1 MKTAEEIF
9 NYQKQNM
16 LRSTGDMVL
25 DGRLGNALAELEMQ
39 FDDKDISGKYLP
51 VVVVDMIWARALPA
65 LIAAQKLFAETWQ
78 RAEESLP
85 KFQAVLDRKLD
96 PVKELSEMQQ
106 LQAQMKE
113 QETRSMLHKMD
124 AGQRRQIIEQAL
136 QKDDSSLLTAWLGAP
151 VPAYD
156 CVELR
161 LVKNEY
167 DKQKAQSICQLEY
180 TQCEENKAYVQTVK
194 TAVNL
199 GRGHIAHIVNGQWK
213 ALNSAKREELL
224 KNPEFAAAIQET
236 SAPLRF

>member
-1 MKTAEEIF
+1 MKTATEIWEF
-9 NYQKQNM
+9 QKANM
-16 LRSTGDMVL
+16 LRSTGNMEL
-25 DGRLGNALAELEMQ
+25 DGRLTNALAQLGMM
-39 FDDKDISGKYLP
+39 FDDKDLSGQFLP
-51 VVVVDMIWARALPA
+51 VVVVDKIWARALPA
-65 LIAAQKLFAETWQ
+65 LIEAQRIFAETWQ

-85 KFQAVLDRKLD
+85 KFQAIVDRKLT
-96 PVKELSEMQQ
+96 PVKELSEIQQLMQQ
-106 LQAQMKE
+106 QRE
-113 QETRSMLHKMD
+113 QEIRKMLHRMD
-124 AGQRRQIIEQAL
+124 PGERRQVVQKAL
-136 QKDDSSLLTAWLGAP
+136 QKNDSSLINAWLGAP
-151 VPAYD
+151 VPADD
-156 CVELR
+156 CEELR